1 MQKRLLSLDVFRGL
15 TVALMILVNNPGS
28 WSHIYAPLE
37 HARWDGW
44 TPTDLVFPFFLF
56 IVGVAISLS
65 FSKHRETG
73 EDRQDLTRKV
83 IRRTVLI
90 FAFGL
95 LLNGWP
101 FGIPLNAKMVSE
113 WDIWFFFRRWTD
125 IRIFGVLQRIALA
138 YGIVGLITLY
148 LPKVRD
154 RILAGL
160 GFFLLYELLM
170 RLPLVVGWGAGDFT
184 LENNFVRWFDIAI
197 LGNSHV
203 WHGQGVPFDPEGLIS
218 TLPAVVTTL
227 LGVFVGDII
236 RKDWKHEEKLSTIF
250 TMGVLLFFAG
260 NLLTPW
266 EPINKALWTVPYVL
280 MTGGL
285 AMIMVVLTSW
295 IVDVKGWVQWT
306 KPAIVFGSNPLVVFV
321 GSGILARSMNLIRWT
336 GSNGEI
342 ITVKGAIYGNLIE
355 PYFTPINA
363 SLTYALLN
371 IAFWTIILW
380 ILYVKKIFVKI

>member
-1 MQKRLLSLDVFRGL
+1 
-15 TVALMILVNNPGS
+15 
-28 WSHIYAPLE
+28 
-37 HARWDGW
+37 
-44 TPTDLVFPFFLF
+44 
-56 IVGVAISLS
+56 
-65 FSKHRETG
+65 
-73 EDRQDLTRKV
+73 
-83 IRRTVLI
+83 
-90 FAFGL
+90 
-95 LLNGWP
+95 
-101 FGIPLNAKMVSE
+101 
-113 WDIWFFFRRWTD
+113 
-125 IRIFGVLQRIALA
+125 
-138 YGIVGLITLY
+138 
-148 LPKVRD
+148 
-154 RILAGL
+154 
-160 GFFLLYELLM
+160 M

>member
-1 MQKRLLSLDVFRGL
+1 MDVFRGL
-15 TVALMILVNNPGS
+15 TVAFMILVNNPGS

-37 HARWDGW
+37 HASWHGW

-65 FSKHRETG
+65 FSKHREKG
-73 EDRQDLTRKV
+73 EDRKALTRKV
-83 IRRTVLI
+83 IRRTILI

-101 FGIPLNAKMVSE
+101 FGIPLNAKMAGE
-113 WDIWFFFRRWTD
+113 WDIWFFFRRFSD

-138 YGIVGLITLY
+138 YGAAGLITLY

-154 RILAGL
+154 RVLAGL

-170 RLPLVVGWGAGDFT
+170 RLPLVAGWGAGDFT
-184 LENNFVRWFDIAI
+184 LQHSFERWFDLAI
-197 LGNSHV
+197 LGENHV
-203 WHGQGVPFDPEGLIS
+203 WHSRGIPFDPEGLIS
-218 TLPAVVTTL
+218 TLPAVVTAL

-236 RKDWKHEEKLSTIF
+236 RKDWKHSDKLSTIF
-250 TMGVLLFFAG
+250 TMGVLFYFAG
-260 NLLTPW
+260 MLLSPW
-266 EPINKALWTVPYVL
+266 EPINKSLWTSTYVL

-285 AMIMVVLTSW
+285 AMIMVVFTSW
-295 IVDVKGWVQWT
+295 VVDVKGWVKWS

-336 GSNGEI
+336 GANGEM
-342 ITVKGAIYGNLIE
+342 ITVKGAIYGSLIE

-371 IAFWTIILW
+371 IAFWTVILW
-380 ILYVKKIFVKI
+380 VLYVKKIFVKI